1 MQYTDIFELS
11 RARAE
16 ISGDFT
22 GDELPALISML
33 DSEFGAVRV
42 HWKAVGTAGRR
53 ELPGADLTIDA
64 QITTR
69 CVRCGEPVT
78 LEIEKTVSFLFV
90 KSEAEADAMPIEEDG
105 DDEIV
110 VGSRKFD
117 VAAWVEEELILSLP
131 LFAQH
136 DDCEPDEERMQTE
149 ETPETM
155 QRTNPFACLAAL
167 KKR

>member
-1 MQYTDIFELS
+1 M
-11 RARAE
+11 
-16 ISGDFT
+16 
-22 GDELPALISML
+22 
-33 DSEFGAVRV
+33 
-42 HWKAVGTAGRR
+42 K
-53 ELPGADLTIDA
+53 
-64 QITTR
+64 
-69 CVRCGEPVT
+69 
-78 LEIEKTVSFLFV
+78 
-90 KSEAEADAMPIEEDG
+90 DG

-149 ETPETM
+149 ETSETM
-155 QRTNPFACLAAL
+155 QRANPFACLAAL